1 MVLQLWQN
9 AHNDR
14 QLDADFET
22 LGDTLIAA
30 QSEYLDAKNLDEELF
45 GEDYE

>member
-1 MVLQLWQN
+1 MLQLWQK
-9 AHNDR
+9 AGNDQ

-22 LGDTLIAA
+22 LGETLVAA
-30 QSEYLDAKNLDEELF
+30 QEKYLDAKNLDEALF